1 MLGNLSY
8 HVTEENLR
16 QAFESFG
23 RVISARIVKDKRKY
37 EMSLLPVGTFA
48 RIPPEEYTFDQS
60 SIKIV

>member
-23 RVISARIVKDKRKY
+23 RVISARIVKDKCKY
-37 EMSLLPVGTFA
+37 EMFLLPIGTFA
-48 RIPPEEYTFDQS
+48 GIPPEEYTFDPS